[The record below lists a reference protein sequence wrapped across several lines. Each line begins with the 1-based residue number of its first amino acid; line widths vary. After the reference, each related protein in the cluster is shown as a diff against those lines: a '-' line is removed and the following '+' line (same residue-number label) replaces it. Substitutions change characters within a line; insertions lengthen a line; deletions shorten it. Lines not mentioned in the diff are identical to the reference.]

1 VSNIGKSFY
10 IIEFRK
16 YENHINRLVLKIIF
30 IKIYIYS
37 FSVNIFIKKEVKRVF
52 WRPCRC
58 PKRFLL
64 PNQRE
69 YVKILQAKKKHPSSR
84 L

>member
-37 FSVNIFIKKEVKRVF
+37 FSVNIFIKKEVKECFGDRVAVLNDF
-52 WRPCRC
+52 FYQTRG
-58 PKRFLL
+58 
-64 PNQRE
+64 
-69 YVKILQAKKKHPSSR
+69 ST
-84 L
+84 